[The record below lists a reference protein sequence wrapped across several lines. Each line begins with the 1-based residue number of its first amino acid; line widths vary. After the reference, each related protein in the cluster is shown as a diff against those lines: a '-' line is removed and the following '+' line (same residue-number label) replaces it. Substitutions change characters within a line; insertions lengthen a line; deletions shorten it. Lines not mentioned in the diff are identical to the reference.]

1 MKVPRNPFRIRFS
14 ENIMSDS
21 DFLRLFGSGALDLL
35 PIDGLWDRVQ
45 IFRSAPGGGKT
56 SIFRIFTPNSL
67 RHLHASRVRDDYKEL
82 YSRLKNI
89 GAISENGPC
98 VLGVYLSC
106 ARVYASLED
115 LSFETEKKNRIF
127 KSLLN
132 ARIILA
138 TLRGA
143 LSLKNLN
150 YPDDLSKLDISNP
163 PNMNISNIIPVPC
176 SGTELYKWASSIE
189 KNVFDAIDSFSD
201 TYDNTLVGHDDLYS
215 LSILQPKCI
224 TINEIP
230 IARHTLVMLDDV
242 HELSSIQRKELLKM
256 SNLMRLPIGIWLAER
271 LDALNEK
278 ELLLPGVTLGREYNV
293 IKLEE
298 FWTNHKRFE
307 NIVINIADLR
317 ARSTPDFQISS
328 FAGQLDNSLDGV
340 DLSDQYLKTSRVISE
355 RIYNEFSSKKKYVGW
370 LNIQENFKGTPREQA
385 IAWRALEILI
395 ARDKGKKQKT
405 LSDIF
410 DLPIPED
417 DLIKQ
422 KEDPSLKGAAELFLT
437 NEFKFP
443 YYFGISRISKMASSN
458 IEQFLAFAGDLFE
471 EIISAEKIKESSIL
485 APNHQEK
492 VLQKAVRQR
501 WDEIPN
507 RIPDGRDVIKLL
519 ESIKKLA
526 QWETFKPNAPY
537 APGVTG
543 IAISISDCVRLIDP
557 IIQEEHPEYAH
568 LAKILKAAI
577 SHNLLEVHPDKKQG
591 KKGTTWNVFYLN
603 RMLCLYF
610 GLPLQYGGYRG
621 KKIDELC
628 TWLDEGVKLPK
639 K

>member
-21 DFLRLFGSGALDLL
+21 DFLRLFGPGALDLL

-67 RHLHASRVRDDYKEL
+67 RHLHASRVSDDYKEL

-89 GAISENGPC
+89 DAVSESGPR

-115 LSFETEKKNRIF
+115 LSFETEKKNRLF

-163 PNMNISNIIPVPC
+163 PDMNISNIIPVPC
-176 SGTELYKWASSIE
+176 SGSELYKWASSIE

-215 LSILQPKCI
+215 LFILQPKCI

-242 HELSSIQRKELLKM
+242 HELTSIQRNELLKM

-298 FWTNHKRFE
+298 FWTNYKRFE

-328 FAGQLDNSLDGV
+328 FAGQLENSLDSV
-340 DLSDQYLKTSRVISE
+340 DLHDQYLKTSRVISE

-370 LNIQENFKGTPREQA
+370 LNIQKKFQGTPREQA

-410 DLPIPED
+410 NLPIPED

-437 NEFKFP
+437 YEFKFP
-443 YYFGISRISKMASSN
+443 YYFGISRISKIASSN

-485 APNHQEK
+485 SPNHQEK

-519 ESIKKLA
+519 ESIKKFA
-526 QWETFKPNAPY
+526 QWETIKPNAPY

-543 IAISISDCVRLIDP
+543 IAISISDCERLIDP
-557 IIQEEHPEYAH
+557 VIQEAHPEYAR

-591 KKGTTWNVFYLN
+591 KKGTIWNVFYLN

-610 GLPLQYGGYRG
+610 ELPLQYGGYRG

>member
-21 DFLRLFGSGALDLL
+21 DFLRLFGPGALDLL

-67 RHLHASRVRDDYKEL
+67 RHLHASRVSDDYKEL
-82 YSRLKNI
+82 YNRLKNI
-89 GAISENGPC
+89 DAISESGPH

-115 LSFETEKKNRIF
+115 LSFETEKKNRLF

-132 ARIILA
+132 ARIVLA

-163 PNMNISNIIPVPC
+163 PDMNISNIIPVPC

-215 LSILQPKCI
+215 LFILQPKCI

-242 HELSSIQRKELLKM
+242 HELTSIQRKELLKM

-298 FWTNHKRFE
+298 FWTDYRRFE
-307 NIVINIADLR
+307 KIVINIADLR

-328 FAGQLDNSLDGV
+328 FAGQLENSLDGV
-340 DLSDQYLKTSRVISE
+340 DLYDQYLETSRVISK

-370 LNIQENFKGTPREQA
+370 LNVQEKIQGTPREQA

-395 ARDKGKKQKT
+395 ARDKRKKQQT
-405 LSDIF
+405 FSDIF
-410 DLPIPED
+410 NLPIPED
-417 DLIKQ
+417 ELIKQ
-422 KEDPSLKGAAELFLT
+422 KEDQSLKGAAELFLT
-437 NEFKFP
+437 YEFKFP
-443 YYFGISRISKMASSN
+443 YYFGISRISKIASSN

-485 APNHQEK
+485 SPNHQEK

-507 RIPDGRDVIKLL
+507 RIPDGRDVLKLL

-526 QWETFKPNAPY
+526 RWETIKPNAPY

-543 IAISISDCVRLIDP
+543 IAISMSDCERLIDSA
-557 IIQEEHPEYAH
+557 IQEKHPEYAR

-591 KKGTTWNVFYLN
+591 KKGTIWNVFYLN

-628 TWLDEGVKLPK
+628 TWLDEEVKLPK

>member
-21 DFLRLFGSGALDLL
+21 DFLRLFGPGALDLL

-67 RHLHASRVRDDYKEL
+67 RHLHASRVSDDYKEL

-89 GAISENGPC
+89 DAVSESGPR

-115 LSFETEKKNRIF
+115 LSFETEKKNRLF

-163 PNMNISNIIPVPC
+163 PDMNISNIIPVPC
-176 SGTELYKWASSIE
+176 SGSELYKWASSIE

-215 LSILQPKCI
+215 LFILQPKCI

-242 HELSSIQRKELLKM
+242 HELTSIQRNELLKM

-298 FWTNHKRFE
+298 FWTNYKRFE

-328 FAGQLDNSLDGV
+328 FAGQLENSLDGV
-340 DLSDQYLKTSRVISE
+340 DLYDQYLKTSRVISE

-370 LNIQENFKGTPREQA
+370 LNIQEKFQGTPREQA

-410 DLPIPED
+410 NLPIPED

-437 NEFKFP
+437 YEFKFP
-443 YYFGISRISKMASSN
+443 YYFGISRISKIASSN

-485 APNHQEK
+485 SPNHQEK

-526 QWETFKPNAPY
+526 QWETIKPNAPY

-543 IAISISDCVRLIDP
+543 IAISMSDCERLIDP
-557 IIQEEHPEYAH
+557 AIQEEHPEYAR

-591 KKGTTWNVFYLN
+591 KKGTIWNVFYLN

-610 GLPLQYGGYRG
+610 ELPLQYGGYRG

>member
-21 DFLRLFGSGALDLL
+21 DFLRLFGPGALDLL

-45 IFRSAPGGGKT
+45 IFRSSPGGGKT
-56 SIFRIFTPNSL
+56 SIFRIFTPSSI
-67 RHLHASRVRDDYKEL
+67 RHLHASRVSDDYKEL
-82 YSRLKNI
+82 YNKLKNI
-89 GAISENGPC
+89 DAISESGPR

-115 LSFETEKKNRIF
+115 LNFETEKKNRLF

-132 ARIILA
+132 ARIVLA

-150 YPDDLSKLDISNP
+150 YPDDLSKLHISNP
-163 PNMNISNIIPVPC
+163 PDKNLSNIIPVPC

-201 TYDNTLVGHDDLYS
+201 TYANTLVGHDDLYS
-215 LSILQPKCI
+215 LFILQPKCI

-230 IARHTLVMLDDV
+230 IAHHTLVMLDDV
-242 HELSSIQRKELLKM
+242 HELTSIQRKELFKM
-256 SNLMRLPIGIWLAER
+256 SKLMRLPIGIWLAER

-278 ELLLPGVTLGREYNV
+278 ELLLPGVILGREYNV

-298 FWTNHKRFE
+298 FWTNYKRFE

-328 FAGQLDNSLDGV
+328 FAGQLENSLDGV
-340 DLSDQYLKTSRVISE
+340 DLYDQYLEASRVISE
-355 RIYNEFSSKKKYVGW
+355 RIYNEFSSKKKYIGW
-370 LNIQENFKGTPREQA
+370 LNVQEKFQGTPREKA

-410 DLPIPED
+410 NQPIPEEE
-417 DLIKQ
+417 LIKQ

-437 NEFKFP
+437 HEFKFP
-443 YYFGISRISKMASSN
+443 YYFGISRISKIASSN

-471 EIISAEKIKESSIL
+471 EIISAEKIKVSSIL
-485 APNHQEK
+485 LPNYQEK

-501 WDEIPN
+501 WGEIPN
-507 RIPDGRDVIKLL
+507 RVPDGRDVLKLL
-519 ESIKKLA
+519 EIIKKLA
-526 QWETFKPNAPY
+526 LWETFKPNAPY

-543 IAISISDCVRLIDP
+543 IAISMSDCERLIDP
-557 IIQEEHPEYAH
+557 IIQEKHPEYAR

-577 SHNLLEVHPDKKQG
+577 SHNLLEIRPDKKQG
-591 KKGTTWNVFYLN
+591 KKGTIWNVFYLN

-621 KKIDELC
+621 KKIDDLC
-628 TWLDEGVKLPK
+628 TWLDEGIKLPK